1 MRYLSIIMVLVFF
14 TTVLSASHFRSIR
27 VGSFFNKADAEK
39 SLIKLN
45 KYIQTKKNIIHFQ
58 KKMFFKAK
66 VIKVGRYYM
75 NVIEPFQDNKKALQE
90 IVDTIRDKYPHA
102 YIKKIKGKA
111 PVFKHP
117 KPIIKK
123 KEQKKVEVKEMKKVV
138 VTPVVEDVEEPIVV
152 EKKEQKEVEVKE
164 VKKVVVI
171 PVVEDVEEPI
181 TVEKI
186 KPKEVEIKEVK
197 KVVVTPVVEDVEE
210 PIVVEEIKAT
220 KELNESIIEP
230 IEKTVMPIENTLI
243 EEVVIE
249 ELKDMKVLEKKD
261 LKPSVV
267 EVEEKEVEEAAVEV
281 EEKEVEEAVVE
292 VEEAVVEV
300 DEKEIEK
307 TAVKIK
313 ENRINRYLNSLSIE
327 IKITFAILVALFF
340 IMLIVVLFLLKKISN
355 LKKLNIVS
363 VDTVEAERLDELTS
377 LETEITSLK
386 TEYENRL
393 QQLTQTH
400 QEEIAT
406 IEDRYTRKM
415 GAMNLKNEESL
426 NQLLLTHQNDLEEL
440 TVSNKDKIS
449 KIKAIYEN
457 KIQKINATHEATVND
472 LKEQLVKPIEQEVV
486 EILEPKIENSQTIE
500 IVKEE
505 QPISIQIEEVS
516 EELTSSIG
524 LGNCDGDEQFYN
536 TILTEFKT
544 NYKESPLTF
553 EKLCNENNFE
563 DARHLAGDI
572 KDLAVNIG
580 AYNLCESVASMEYD
594 FEKGSTTNWK
604 KLVENYKEKLE
615 KLIIEI
621 DDYTNKN

>member
-75 NVIEPFQDNKKALQE
+75 NVIEPFQDNKKELQE

-123 KEQKKVEVKEMKKVV
+123 KEQKK
-138 VTPVVEDVEEPIVV
+138 
-152 EKKEQKEVEVKE
+152 VEVKE

-267 EVEEKEVEEAAVEV
+267 EVEEKEVEESAVEVGEKEVEEVAVEV
-281 EEKEVEEAVVE
+281 EEKEVEEAVVEVEEKE

-406 IEDRYTRKM
+406 TEDRYTRKM

-486 EILEPKIENSQTIE
+486 EILEQKIENSQTIE